1 MTEKLVLTK
10 AAITAFFTAV
20 AAFLG
25 WRMIL
30 LLVWVGLMALD
41 YLSGSLAARSRGQ
54 WKSETARQGIFHK
67 AGMVLVVMVS
77 MIADFVI
84 LLACR
89 NLPYEALNI
98 TWPVVLFPM
107 VTMWYIL
114 TEIGS
119 IIENAI
125 AMGAPVP
132 AWLPQIIN
140 VPKRIID
147 TAGEQAT
154 GKDAEKVQKE

>member
-10 AAITAFFTAV
+10 AAITAFFTAL

-54 WKSETARQGIFHK
+54 WRSEAARQGIFHK

-98 TWPVVLFPM
+98 TWPVVLFPL

-114 TEIGS
+114 TETGS
-119 IIENAI
+119 IIENAM
-125 AMGAPVP
+125 AMGARVP
-132 AWLPQIIN
+132 QWLPKLLN
-140 VPKRIID
+140 ATTAAID
-147 TAGEQAT
+147 SAAGQE
-154 GKDAEKVQKE
+154 

>member
-10 AAITAFFTAV
+10 AAITAFFTAI

-30 LLVWVGLMALD
+30 LLVWAALMALD
-41 YLSGSLAARSRGQ
+41 YLSGSLAARSQGQ

-67 AGMVLVVMVS
+67 AGMVLVVTVS

-89 NLPYEALNI
+89 NLPYDALSI
-98 TWPVVLFPM
+98 HWPVVLFPM

-114 TEIGS
+114 TETGS
-119 IIENAI
+119 IIENAM
-125 AMGAPVP
+125 AMGARVP
-132 AWLPQIIN
+132 QWLPKLLN
-140 VPKRIID
+140 ATTAAID
-147 TAGEQAT
+147 SAAGQE
-154 GKDAEKVQKE
+154 

>member
-10 AAITAFFTAV
+10 AAITAFFTAL

-54 WKSETARQGIFHK
+54 WRSEAARQGIFHK

-98 TWPVVLFPM
+98 TWPVVLFPL

-114 TEIGS
+114 TETGS
-119 IIENAI
+119 IIENAM
-125 AMGAPVP
+125 AMGARVP
-132 AWLPQIIN
+132 QWLPKLLN
-140 VPKRIID
+140 ATTAAID
-147 TAGEQAT
+147 AAADRE
-154 GKDAEKVQKE
+154 

>member
-10 AAITAFFTAV
+10 AAITAFFTAL

-54 WKSETARQGIFHK
+54 WRSETARQGIFHK

-98 TWPVVLFPM
+98 TWPVVLFPL

-114 TEIGS
+114 TETGS
-119 IIENAI
+119 IIENAM
-125 AMGAPVP
+125 AMGARVP
-132 AWLPQIIN
+132 QWLPKLLN
-140 VPKRIID
+140 ATTAAID
-147 TAGEQAT
+147 SAAGQE
-154 GKDAEKVQKE
+154 

>member
-10 AAITAFFTAV
+10 AAITAFFTAI

-30 LLVWVGLMALD
+30 LLVWAALMALD
-41 YLSGSLAARSRGQ
+41 YLSGSLAARSQGR

-67 AGMVLVVMVS
+67 AGMVLVVTVS

-84 LLACR
+84 LLACG
-89 NLPYEALNI
+89 NLPYDALNI

-114 TEIGS
+114 TETGS
-119 IIENAI
+119 IIENAMT
-125 AMGAPVP
+125 MGARVP
-132 AWLPQIIN
+132 QWLPKLLN
-140 VPKRIID
+140 ATAAAID
-147 TAGEQAT
+147 SAADPE
-154 GKDAEKVQKE
+154 